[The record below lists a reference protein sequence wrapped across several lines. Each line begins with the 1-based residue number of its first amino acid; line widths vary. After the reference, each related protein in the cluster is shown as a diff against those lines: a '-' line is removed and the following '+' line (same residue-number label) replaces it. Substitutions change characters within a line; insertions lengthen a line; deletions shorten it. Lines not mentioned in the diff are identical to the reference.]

1 MIELATQAASTIQAQ
16 AASIVLAVEAASAI
30 WTVKLRTGRAGIL
43 RASDSKAFKAA
54 GLIALVAAEA
64 SVVMVDLAA
73 VTGSVAVVDS
83 VAVALGALAA
93 PAEERFAA
101 AADSEVDAKLML

>member
-1 MIELATQAASTIQAQ
+1 
-16 AASIVLAVEAASAI
+16 
-30 WTVKLRTGRAGIL
+30 
-43 RASDSKAFKAA
+43 
-54 GLIALVAAEA
+54 
-64 SVVMVDLAA
+64 
-73 VTGSVAVVDS
+73 VDS